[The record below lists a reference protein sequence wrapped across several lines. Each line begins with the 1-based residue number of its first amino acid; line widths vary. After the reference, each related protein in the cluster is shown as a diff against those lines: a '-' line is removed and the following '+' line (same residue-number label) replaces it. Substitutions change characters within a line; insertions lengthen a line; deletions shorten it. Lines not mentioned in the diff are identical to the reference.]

1 MDAAYEISKFITH
14 SKFEDLPEEAIHVAK
29 KEVLDTLANMLG
41 GSHDKGVKVLHDLV
55 RDWRGR
61 EESTIIGYGTRVP
74 AADAAFVNSTMAF
87 TLDYDD
93 VHERGRLHA
102 EVVVVP
108 TGFAISELKQDVS
121 GKEFITAL
129 CLAVEFGCRLGIA
142 SKRAKPGF
150 IMGGWDYA
158 ALHGFFTGAAVAG
171 RLLNLDEQKMH
182 HALGIAYH
190 QAAGNGQSALDEADT
205 KKMGAGFASRGGITS
220 VLLAHRGMTGAKA
233 IFDESDESLCN
244 LYHSGCNK
252 KALIEK
258 LGQKFEMLDM
268 SFKPYPCCRL
278 GHSHIDAVLRWVEG
292 NKIEVEEVEEII
304 PTACQVVYGQ
314 LCTPLEAKTK
324 PGNVTAAQFSL
335 PWMIAC
341 GVVRKKVGIS
351 EFMGDALRDRSLLEM
366 AAKVHPILDPSLPDE
381 LTFTTVKIKTKRG
394 TFEVNTNDA
403 YGSPQN
409 PMTFDAI
416 EEKFMDGSAL
426 SIKPISM
433 DNQKKIVWIVKNL
446 EEVKNVGEIIKL
458 LP

>member
-1 MDAAYEISKFITH
+1 
-14 SKFEDLPEEAIHVAK
+14 
-29 KEVLDTLANMLG
+29 
-41 GSHDKGVKVLHDLV
+41 
-55 RDWRGR
+55 
-61 EESTIIGYGTRVP
+61 
-74 AADAAFVNSTMAF
+74 
-87 TLDYDD
+87 
-93 VHERGRLHA
+93 
-102 EVVVVP
+102 
-108 TGFAISELKQDVS
+108 LKQNVS

-129 CLAVEFGCRLGIA
+129 CSAVEFGCRLGIA
-142 SKRAKPGF
+142 SKRAKCGF

-171 RLLNLDEQKMH
+171 WLFNLDEQKMH

-220 VLLAHRGMTGAKA
+220 VLLAQRGMTGAKA
-233 IFDESDESLCN
+233 VFDESDESLCN

-252 KALIEK
+252 KALTKK

-278 GHSHIDAVLRWVEG
+278 GHSHIDAILRWVEN

-304 PTACQVVYGQ
+304 PTACQVVYAQ
-314 LCTPLEAKTK
+314 LCTPLETKAK

-351 EFMGDALRDRSLLEM
+351 EFTEEALKDRTLSEM
-366 AAKVHPILDPSLPDE
+366 ASKVHPILDTSLPDE
-381 LTFTTVKIKTKRG
+381 LAFTKVKIKTKRG
-394 TFEVNTNDA
+394 TFEVNTNYA

-416 EEKFMDGSAL
+416 EKKFMDCAAL
-426 SIKPISM
+426 SIKPISV
-433 DNQKKIVWIVKNL
+433 DNQEKVIWMIKNL
-446 EEVKNVGEIIKL
+446 EEVKNVGEIMKFL
-458 LP
+458 S